1 MAHTHIAVSTFK
13 PPIICW
19 EKLPKDYT
27 LPDEPMDNFSQPLLA
42 EALREALSQANLT
55 SPTQL
60 IATNF
65 GISATVEGY
74 PIVKAPDW
82 MYVLRTVPIPAGE
95 ERSTYTP
102 HVDGDVPS
110 IVMEFISEN
119 QRGEYSKIPT
129 PPYGKWFFYEQILE
143 VPVYVIFNP
152 SKGTLEVYHLKAG
165 LYQAQV
171 PTDDGRYWIAPLN
184 LYLGVW
190 YGTKKETYRTGYWLR
205 WWDASD
211 QLLLWGGERFQET
224 EKVVQEALE
233 EAKKAKVQ
241 AKKAKVQAQQAEA
254 DKQAALAKVEQAE
267 KTVILRIVRH
277 MLQAHIDLNFIIQ
290 VTGLSEMDIR
300 KLNDNY

>member
-1 MAHTHIAVSTFK
+1 MTQTHIAISTLK

-19 EKLPKDYT
+19 EKPPKDYI

-82 MYVLRTVPIPAGE
+82 MYVLHTFPISEGE
-95 ERSTYTP
+95 ERRTYTP
-102 HVDGDVPS
+102 HVEGDVPS
-110 IVMEFISEN
+110 VVMEFISESP
-119 QRGEYSKIPT
+119 RGEYSKIAT

-143 VPVYVIFNP
+143 VPIYVIFNP
-152 SKGTLEVYHLKAG
+152 LKGTLEVYHLKAG
-165 LYQAQV
+165 RYQAQF

-184 LYLGVW
+184 LFLGVW
-190 YGTKKETYRTGYWLR
+190 HGTKKETYRTGYWLR
-205 WWDASD
+205 WWDISD
-211 QLLLWGGERFQET
+211 QLLLWSGERFQET

-241 AKKAKVQAQQAEA
+241 AKQAKVKAQQAEA
-254 DKQAALAKVEQAE
+254 DKQAALARVEQAE
-267 KTVILRIVRH
+267 RTAVLRIAQH
-277 MLQAHIDLNFIIQ
+277 MLQARIDLNFIMQ
-290 VTGLSEMDIR
+290 VTGLNEMEITQL
-300 KLNDNY
+300 KNY